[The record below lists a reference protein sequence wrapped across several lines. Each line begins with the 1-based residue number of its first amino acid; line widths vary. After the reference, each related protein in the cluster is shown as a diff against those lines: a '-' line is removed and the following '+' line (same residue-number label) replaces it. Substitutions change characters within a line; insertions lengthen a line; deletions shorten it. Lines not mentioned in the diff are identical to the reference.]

1 MNLENKYLNLTDEIV
16 CVNSIGENTLQR
28 LSGADF
34 DGDTCLLTDN
44 EMLIRAAQKNYNTF
58 KVSTSLV
65 EAKKIKRYYTAQQL
79 ADLDV
84 KTSVNL
90 IGEIVNLSAVLN
102 SLLWSRINA
111 GETYSDVKEL
121 YCDICQ
127 LNAMSGIEID
137 SAKKEFDIDNKK
149 ELAALR
155 AKYAETLAAD
165 DGRATLPHFFAHISR
180 QKGYY
185 NPKRKKYMKYDT
197 TMDYVQTVVNGFR
210 THTAFGKE
218 CFLPFRVLLN
228 PKKYYKHRVNRQQ
241 IEEVYAKTEKYCNE
255 VSALYSGFLPK
266 DEARNNYN
274 MITEEFVRDINQL
287 KMGFSTLYAILD
299 EIENE
304 EYKKIRRV
312 LTRVLFLCENNSFNQ
327 AIKKSAEAIDELHID
342 GNGSI
347 NLFGIRFSKKTVVI
361 KNKENDTK

>member
-1 MNLENKYLNLTDEIV
+1 
-16 CVNSIGENTLQR
+16 
-28 LSGADF
+28 
-34 DGDTCLLTDN
+34 
-44 EMLIRAAQKNYNTF
+44 MLIRAAQKNYNTF

-111 GETYSDVKEL
+111 GETYSDVEEL

-137 SAKKEFDIDNKK
+137 SAKKEFDVDNKK

-210 THTAFGKE
+210 TSNPFGAGRYKR
-218 CFLPFRVLLN
+218 FAVVLDS
-228 PKKYYKHRVNRQQ
+228 KKYRSDRVNEQQ
-241 IEEVYAKTEKYCNE
+241 IRMICTKVQEYQRKLSELYCSADTEDIAAAR
-255 VSALYSGFLPK
+255 SILYSMLV
-266 DEARNNYN
+266 D
-274 MITEEFVRDINQL
+274 DIN
-287 KMGFSTLYAILD
+287 KMRIGYSTLYAMLEQID
-299 EIENE
+299 ED
-304 EYKKIRRV
+304 EYKYIRKH
-312 LTRVLFLCENNSFNQ
+312 LLKVLFLCENKSFVQ
-327 AIKKSAEAIDELHID
+327 AIKKSVDSVEEIYITPTEELKM
-342 GNGSI
+342 
-347 NLFGIRFSKKTVVI
+347 FGIHFSKKNAVTNI
-361 KNKENDTK
+361 